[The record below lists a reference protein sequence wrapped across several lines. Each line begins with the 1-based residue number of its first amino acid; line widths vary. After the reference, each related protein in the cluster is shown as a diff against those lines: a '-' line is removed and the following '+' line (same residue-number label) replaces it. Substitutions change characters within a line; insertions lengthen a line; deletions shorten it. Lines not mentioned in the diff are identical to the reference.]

1 MSVGPAGPRVVP
13 QPPAGCLH
21 ATLATFARVRVLEPE
36 LLYHH
41 IYVFATLFETFVV
54 LDP

>member
-21 ATLATFARVRVLEPE
+21 ATLTTIARDGVLEPE
-36 LLYHH
+36 L
-41 IYVFATLFETFVV
+41 LFETFVV
-54 LDP
+54 LYP